1 MKIELIQKV
10 AATLKISQTKA
21 NTIVVNIIETLKQGI
36 AQEGKVTIRGF
47 GSFYAR
53 NKTKRIGRNPK
64 TGKSAIISARRVPS
78 FKASKL
84 LKSKLN

>member
-10 AATLKISQTKA
+10 ADTLKISQTKA

-84 LKSKLN
+84 LKNKLN

>member
-10 AATLKISQTKA
+10 ADTLKISQTKA

-36 AQEGKVTIRGF
+36 AQEGKVTIPGF

>member
-10 AATLKISQTKA
+10 ADTLKISQTKA